1 MTQFVQDFLGLW
13 VDGVAGLD
21 FEVSVSLG
29 VAGLGLAGRI
39 GIGRYSRVV

>member
-1 MTQFVQDFLGLW
+1 MEKLKSLRAALSSESFSE
-13 VDGVAGLD
+13 AY
-21 FEVSVSLG
+21 VSLG

>member
-1 MTQFVQDFLGLW
+1 M
-13 VDGVAGLD
+13 GVRTEI
-21 FEVSVSLG
+21 EVSVSLG